1 MTDAIAQPRLCW
13 LDTETTGLLDAHRPW
28 DVALILR
35 DAHGDMPYQWFIHAL
50 DLDLANADPAALEVG
65 RFWERHPHGP
75 RLAELTGRD
84 LRELSLNGH
93 RGDRY
98 LYDLPMLGTRRTFS
112 VANWI
117 HNMMPERAL
126 ILGSNPAFDQGMVGR
141 MMRRASVDP
150 TWHYHPVDVPTLIT
164 GWLLGNPSFDLK
176 VPGPVIGMKSDQ
188 LCAAI
193 GIDLNGYERH
203 TALGDCELFRDA
215 FDAIKDAR

>member
-35 DAHGDMPYQWFIHAL
+35 DATGFDRSYQWFIHAV
-50 DLDLANADPAALEVG
+50 DLNLATADPKALEVG

-75 RLAELTGRD
+75 RLAEATDGDVR
-84 LRELSLNGH
+84 RF
-93 RGDRY
+93 GDRDIQTY
-98 LYDLPMLGTRRTFS
+98 LYELPILSTRRAFS
-112 VANWI
+112 IANWVRDI
-117 HNMMPERAL
+117 VPERAL
-126 ILGSNPAFDQGMVGR
+126 ILGSNPAFDQGMVGD
-141 MMRRASVDP
+141 MMRRASIDP
-150 TWHYHPVDVPTLIT
+150 TWHYHPIDVPTLIT
-164 GWLLGNPSFDLK
+164 GWLLGNRNADLIE
-176 VPGPVIGMKSDQ
+176 PIIGMKSDQ

-193 GIDLNGYERH
+193 GLNLSEYVRH